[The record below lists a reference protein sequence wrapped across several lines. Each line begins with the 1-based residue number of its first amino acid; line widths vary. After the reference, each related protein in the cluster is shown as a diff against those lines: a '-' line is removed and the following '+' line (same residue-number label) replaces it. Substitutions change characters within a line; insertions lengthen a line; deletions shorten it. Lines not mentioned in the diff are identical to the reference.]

1 MPVLKKINKFQ
12 GLKDLD
18 VLVEESGLTSKYFNV
33 VDFPS
38 AIPKG
43 ASSFIIAGS
52 RFLKENV
59 ELKIEILDS
68 AGNTVYTEPIPN
80 YLEGNARRVSIEV
93 YDDVAPGDGFLY
105 IVGELKDGHVDT
117 TTSPNQSPFDPL
129 LEELKQQ
136 AKFGNDVLDEI
147 EELERIKEI
156 SQGNQQQSQIQ
167 NVPPAYQGI
176 YNVRYVRP
184 IFINSTIPNTQPII
198 FHGAPTITA
207 REVVK
212 GFIENSTADTTVTI
226 TGSGEILNL
235 PDHTDPTPHP
245 IDPLPFE
252 GIKPIDFDSVENI
265 TKVLERLKNN
275 RKNKIEV
282 IRQPSLAVRGRV
294 VRRAS
299 PEQEKSEFIISGLES
314 GTEND
319 LNKVSSALVGG
330 TLTVNSPRV
339 DTTKFPSDKFTIPT
353 SFETKIKKVK
363 NGGVCVPEDQFF
375 VTEKD
380 TGDRFPADI
389 LLPPDGGNTQV
400 TMSYQPAP
408 SQSISTTH
416 FRSFADITVGN
427 LRTFSGDVY
436 KAKIYA
442 KSRGTLGDFEKIYET
457 PIESPQ
463 LLIDPFSTTGFTN
476 TGYFYKQSIID
487 DYWTLSNGTKTQN
500 DDKIIDGMLISGS
513 NKGLDE
519 SIDLIT
525 SQSVELEYNVP
536 YTIQFNTYYYK
547 EDKQVSNNS
556 SDVQKSARLE
566 VYLSG
571 SAITGVGGEDN
582 EFLGAVDIPEGNNLE
597 GQIDNVFNTFI
608 SSKTGDPKTQI
619 IFKVKSG
626 RFVISDVMLR
636 PYSETNFNPE
646 FFKAI
651 VPMPHPLPKKPDNY
665 DFLVEFFD
673 VNNNVAETIAL
684 TENVRFQGAAFN
696 IDGSGNLLSG
706 SMFMG
711 SVEGSGIEMHGG
723 SAYVR
728 TIGYNGFDRTIAE
741 NKGGFIMFSGSVS
754 ESLQTSQSYEG
765 VGLELV
771 DAHGSSDRY
780 LRFRT
785 NPSLFEVVTDQFFL
799 GSESSS
805 FISGSGG
812 NIEISSSNFHLTN
825 AGDVTMSGTITATA
839 GNIGD
844 FQIVDGQI
852 SGSNITFNANN
863 STIFK
868 TDQGPGSDTSA
879 AFDQLRDEYYIDF
892 TPLEESPDNYYIKMG
907 PNFMVDKD
915 GVLIASGAKFEG
927 TITASAGL
935 IGGFTSD
942 SHSLSSTNLF
952 ISGSPK
958 TTGTYNH
965 LNDTEYMFISTSKF
979 NVKENGDVTGSNFL
993 LQGGT
998 ITEDVSILGSVT
1010 ANSILTPATIN
1021 GAPATETNASSSISA
1036 QGFARFVSASIG
1048 GFTVKTSEISS
1059 SNGALSLKDSGQ
1071 ITGSNVLF
1079 DGGKIGGFTIDSDE
1093 IKSGTNIGLNSTTKA
1108 ITINN
1113 TTFGNQGIQLEY
1125 NSGTPR
1131 GYIGDG
1137 NDRFFKFDGT
1147 DVELSAPKMF
1157 ISSSGGGTIAM
1168 GDTIPQNLTS
1178 DGLLL
1183 SGSGDFNFQGNAT
1196 NLVRK
1201 IGTALTIKSETFSLT
1216 GTDLE
1221 ISNDKISIGTL
1232 SAITDVADTS
1242 TGFLVDSSG
1251 NVLIKQGGANA
1262 EYLQFNGGNVTI
1274 KSGTFSLT
1282 GTNLEISNDKISIG
1296 TLESATD
1303 IADASTGFHVD
1314 SSGNV
1319 LIKQGGANAEYLKFH
1334 GGGID
1339 IKAGEFDLAT
1349 STLVVDSGT
1358 NSGKIALGATPN
1370 TTGSGTNAG
1379 IYMDGTGDF
1388 LAYTNATNY
1397 IRKSFADLDIK
1408 AENFDLDAG
1417 TLILDSGT
1425 NNGKIALGGTPPTAY
1440 NSGTGFYVDGDGRF
1454 LLGIH
1459 NGNRIQF
1466 DGSSTFT
1473 INTDEFELDT
1483 GTIDISTTDKRIQ
1496 VFDDESS
1503 PNEIIR
1509 IGETSDAA
1517 GDLFGMKIYDGSGDT
1532 NDAATLVKFGEEGN
1546 RIAGWTIDSSNIFSD
1561 NLFIRSSGT
1570 IETADFASNVRGWR
1584 ISAEGN
1590 GTAEFENA
1598 RIRGTLST
1606 AVFEKETVNAVG
1618 GQLYVA
1624 NSTSITGSD
1633 ITSASY
1639 TTMSVVNAT
1648 GFTGSYNNDGEIL
1661 QIKKVTTTG
1670 FSTEYVL
1677 VQSSSR
1683 DFPTSETNF
1692 AGKLYVVRGYSGSSA
1707 TQSGSEAAF
1716 VGDIQSTPQDYEEGQ
1731 VIVSTGR
1738 IGTGYIRLNANPN
1751 DQTTP
1756 YIDIVERTGSNI
1768 YDVDLKARVGDLS
1781 GVNVSEFAE
1790 FGIAPANAGFGIY
1803 TSNGYFTGGITATTG
1818 SITGKL
1824 FVHTGVG
1831 ASNKII
1837 IGTNVEGTN
1846 DGIYVNN
1853 NNYWFTDAEFKVGD
1867 SNNFIHVTGS
1877 GGSLANDIRIQSQK
1891 FELDATDLHIS
1902 AQHASMSLGHDT
1914 DPSNDG
1920 GIKLKGTAG
1929 GSIGL
1934 GGVIPTNLSSDGIFL
1949 SGSGEFNLQKDSN
1962 EYIRFDSSGLE
1973 VKTENLNV
1981 DTSTFDVKTDGGGV
1995 IALGTNASTFGT
2007 EGIFMSGS
2015 GEISIYRNPTNYLIM
2030 SGSTFDLSVDDF
2042 QVSTSRLEVT
2052 SSGIEI
2058 SSTQASMSL
2067 GNSRAINL
2075 DGTGN
2080 GAIQVGNGVSSVT
2093 DTGGSNKGVY
2103 IEGDGDFIFKAGANK
2118 YLQFNGG
2125 DLDLRTTRA
2134 KISGS
2139 NIEIGTTNF
2148 DLDVSTMRVSSSNDG
2163 VIALGATPP
2172 VAYNSGNGFY
2182 VDGAGK
2188 FLIGN
2193 TSGNHIN
2200 FDGSSTFNIK
2210 TTQFDL
2216 ETSTMRVSSSNDGVI
2231 ALGQTPP
2238 LAYNNGDGFYVDG
2251 TGKFL
2256 IGDTSGN
2263 HINFDGGSTFN
2274 IKTSQ
2279 FELDTPNLEISS
2291 ANVSMSLGEG
2301 KILLDGDGGTGG
2313 VPIIKVDGGELSGSD
2328 FFVSTAGALS
2338 ASAFL
2343 FSTNLAVDT
2352 DATIN
2357 FGESNYQSFAYGRDD
2372 SLKIVTGDFNL
2383 TTNTLIVSSSD
2394 VGTIA
2399 LGSTPPQ
2406 SATSGNGIFLKGDGT
2421 FLFGNTSD
2429 DHINFDG
2436 STISIKTTDIDLLTT
2451 GANKIK
2457 LDSTASTPVFAMG
2470 SGTLNSSVSGT
2481 EKGIFMDGTG
2491 NFLVRGDANNL
2502 IKFDAGGNTIQLKS
2516 DTFALDASTIII
2528 DSATNNGKVS
2538 LGASPPTAYNNG
2550 NGFYADGQGRFLAGS
2565 STGSR
2570 ISFNGT
2576 NTLNLVTDDFHL
2588 SGSTTLRM
2596 NNSTLVYGASAATQ
2610 TLTSG
2615 TGVLLNSSGHFRAGK
2630 GNGYRMSWDGTNL
2643 IMSSSTFV
2651 LGDKGSG
2658 AFISGS
2664 SDGLL
2669 TISSSGYHLS
2679 SSGEAT
2685 FMTGSNQI
2693 TFTPE
2698 GNIES
2703 DEYLIEKSRLFGSG
2717 ADGDHT
2723 LTTGGSNIVSD
2734 DDSTTALVNNS
2745 SGTWTLQTDCYFDDL
2760 TINTGCTLLT
2770 NGFRLFVRGTL
2781 TMSGTAKIKN
2791 NGNNGGNGSNAGPGA
2806 GSGGSAGGGASG
2818 NALSTGTTG
2827 TAGGAGG
2834 TGSQSGGAGGGGSG
2848 GSGGFIFIS
2857 ARKIVNTC
2865 NVGSGIIAEGG
2876 DGGAGGNSIG
2886 VA

>member
-1 MPVLKKINKFQ
+1 MPILKKINKFQ

-18 VLVEESGLTSKYFNV
+18 VLVEETGLTSKYFNV

-136 AKFGNDVLDEI
+136 AKFGSDVLGEI
-147 EELERIKEI
+147 EELERLKEI

-167 NVPPAYQGI
+167 NVPLAYQGI

-226 TGSGEILNL
+226 TGSGEIINL
-235 PDHTDPTPHP
+235 PDFTEGTPP
-245 IDPLPFE
+245 PPDPLPFE

-282 IRQPSLAVRGRV
+282 IRQPSLAVRGRI

-299 PEQEKSEFIISGLES
+299 PEQEKSEFVINGLEN
-314 GTEND
+314 GPEND

-330 TLTVNSPRV
+330 TLTVNSPKV

-375 VTEKD
+375 VIEKD
-380 TGDRFPADI
+380 TGIKFPADI
-389 LLPPDGGNTQV
+389 LLEPDETAGISQV
-400 TMSYQPAP
+400 TMSYQPSP

-487 DYWTLSNGTKTQN
+487 DYWILSNGTKTQN

-513 NKGLDE
+513 NKGLNE

-547 EDKQVSNNS
+547 EDKQISNNS

-673 VNNNVAETIAL
+673 VNNNIAETIAL

-696 IDGSGNLLSG
+696 IDGTGNLLSG

-844 FQIVDGQI
+844 FQIIDGQI

-892 TPLEESPDNYYIKMG
+892 TPEEESPDNYYIKMG

-927 TITASAGL
+927 SVTASTGF
-935 IGGFTSD
+935 IGGFQITSA
-942 SHSLSSTNLF
+942 SLFSNNLF
-952 ISGSPK
+952 ISGSPLS
-958 TTGTYNH
+958 TGTYTHTNQ
-965 LNDTEYMFISTSKF
+965 DQYMFISTSKF
-979 NVKENGDVTGSNFL
+979 NVKENGDV
-993 LQGGT
+993 
-998 ITEDVSILGSVT
+998 
-1010 ANSILTPATIN
+1010 
-1021 GAPATETNASSSISA
+1021 
-1036 QGFARFVSASIG
+1036 
-1048 GFTVKTSEISS
+1048 
-1059 SNGALSLKDSGQ
+1059 
-1071 ITGSNVLF
+1071 TGSNVLF

-1093 IKSGTNIGLNSTTKA
+1093 IKSGTNIGLNSSTKA

-1178 DGLLL
+1178 DGLFL
-1183 SGSGDFNFQGNAT
+1183 SGSGDFNFQGNTT
-1196 NLVRK
+1196 NLIRK

-1232 SAITDVADTS
+1232 SAITDVEDTS

-1251 NVLIKQGGANA
+1251 NVLIKQGGVNA

-1303 IADASTGFHVD
+1303 IADASTGFYVD

-1349 STLVVDSGT
+1349 STLVIDSDDGGT
-1358 NSGKIALGATPN
+1358 IKLGTSPSM
-1370 TTGSGTNAG
+1370 TTAGIFLSGSGEFNLQQDTKN
-1379 IYMDGTGDF
+1379 F
-1388 LAYTNATNY
+1388 
-1397 IRKSFADLDIK
+1397 IRFDDVNKLDVK
-1408 AENFDLDAG
+1408 AEKFGLDAG
-1417 TLILDSGT
+1417 TIEISSSK
-1425 NNGKIALGGTPPTAY
+1425 NNGYIALGVTPPSAY
-1440 NSGTGFYVDGDGRF
+1440 NSGNGFYVDGNERF
-1454 LLGIH
+1454 LLGSST
-1459 NGNRIQF
+1459 GSRIQF
-1466 DGSSTFT
+1466 DGSTFT
-1473 INTDEFELDT
+1473 VSSSAFELNTD
-1483 GTIDISTTDKRIQ
+1483 TIDISSGNERIQ
-1496 VFDDESS
+1496 VFDDSG
-1503 PNEIIR
+1503 NEYVR
-1509 IGETSDAA
+1509 IGEISDSD
-1517 GDLFGMKIYDGSGDT
+1517 GSDDYGMKIYDGSGDT

-1546 RIAGWTIDSSNIFSD
+1546 RIAGWTIDSGNIFSD
-1561 NLFIRSSGT
+1561 NLFLRSTGI
-1570 IETADFASNVRGWR
+1570 IETADFASNLRGWR

-1624 NSTSITGSD
+1624 NSTTITGSAGV
-1633 ITSASY
+1633 TASDA
-1639 TTMSVVNAT
+1639 TMSVVNVT
-1648 GFTGSYNNDGEIL
+1648 GFTGSYNGFNSAGVLTNAALVDGEIL
-1661 QIKKVTTTG
+1661 QIKKVSNTG

-1677 VQSSSR
+1677 VQSASR
-1683 DFPTSETNF
+1683 DFPDSEDNF
-1692 AGKLYVVRGYSGSSA
+1692 SGKLYVSRAWGSGSF
-1707 TQSGSEAAF
+1707 GDF
-1716 VGDIQSTPQDYEEGQ
+1716 VGDLASSAQNYEEGQ

-1738 IGTGYIRLNANPN
+1738 YVSGTGTNTSGSGYIRLNANPN
-1751 DQTTP
+1751 DVTTP
-1756 YIDIVERTGSNI
+1756 YIDIVERTGSGI
-1768 YDVDLKARVGDLS
+1768 YDVDLKARIGDLS
-1781 GVNVSEFAE
+1781 GVNISDFAE
-1790 FGIAPANAGFGIY
+1790 FGITPANAGFGIY

-1818 SITGKL
+1818 SITGQL

-1837 IGTNVEGTN
+1837 IGTSVNGLSGGSQRDGLQIN
-1846 DGIYVNN
+1846 DH
-1853 NNYWFTDAEFKVGD
+1853 NYWYTTGQFKVG
-1867 SNNFIHVTGS
+1867 SGTNFLSHDGS
-1877 GGSLANDIRIQSQK
+1877 GDIQIQSQK

-1902 AQHASMSLGHDT
+1902 ATQASMSLGHDS

-1934 GGVIPTNLSSDGIFL
+1934 GGVIPTTLLSDGIFM
-1949 SGSGEFNLQKDSN
+1949 SGSGEFNFQKDSTN
-1962 EYIRFDSSGLE
+1962 YLRFANNRLDVRTSDIGINTSGFKLIASSSGEQSIGL
-1973 VKTENLNV
+1973 
-1981 DTSTFDVKTDGGGV
+1981 GG
-1995 IALGTNASTFGT
+1995 ATTFGD
-2007 EGIFMSGS
+2007 ENNPGIFMSGS

-2030 SGSTFDLSVDDF
+2030 TGSTFDLAVDNL

-2148 DLDVSTMRVSSSNDG
+2148 DLDVSTMRVSSSNSG
-2163 VIALGATPP
+2163 VIALGSTPP

-2182 VDGAGK
+2182 VDG
-2188 FLIGN
+2188 
-2193 TSGNHIN
+2193 
-2200 FDGSSTFNIK
+2200 
-2210 TTQFDL
+2210 
-2216 ETSTMRVSSSNDGVI
+2216 
-2231 ALGQTPP
+2231 
-2238 LAYNNGDGFYVDG
+2238 

-2256 IGDTSGN
+2256 LGDASGTHVKFN
-2263 HINFDGGSTFN
+2263 GVSQLDISTRH
-2274 IKTSQ
+2274 
-2279 FELDTPNLEISS
+2279 FELDTANLDISS
-2291 ANVSMSLGEG
+2291 ADQRINLGSG
-2301 KILLDGDGGTGG
+2301 KIILDADGGTGG
-2313 VPIIKVDGGELSGSD
+2313 VPIIKVDGGEISGSD

-2352 DATIN
+2352 NATIK

-2383 TTNTLIVSSSD
+2383 TTNTLIASSSG

-2421 FLFGNTSD
+2421 FLVGNTSGNY
-2429 DHINFDG
+2429 INYSGGTFTLKP
-2436 STISIKTTDIDLLTT
+2436 SHIDLETT
-2451 GANKIK
+2451 GTNKVK
-2457 LDSTASTPVFAMG
+2457 LDSTGTYPEFALGATLNTSVGGTNKGIYMNG
-2470 SGTLNSSVSGT
+2470 SGS
-2481 EKGIFMDGTG
+2481 
-2491 NFLVRGDANNL
+2491 FLVRGDANNL
-2502 IKFDAGGNTIQLKS
+2502 LKLDASSNTLQLKS
-2516 DTFALDASTIII
+2516 DTFGLDASTIII

-2538 LGASPPTAYNNG
+2538 LGASPPTAYNSG

-2651 LGDKGSG
+2651 LGDKGNG

-2693 TFTPE
+2693 KFTPE

-2703 DEYLIEKSRLFGSG
+2703 DNYLIEKSRLFGSG
-2717 ADGDHT
+2717 LDGSKT
-2723 LTTGGSNIVSD
+2723 LTTTGTTPITSD
-2734 DDSTTALVNNS
+2734 DDNIDLVTRS
-2745 SGTWTLQTDCYFDDL
+2745 SSTWTLQTDCYFEDL
-2760 TINTGCTLLT
+2760 TINDNVILETA
-2770 NGFRLFVRGTL
+2770 GFRIFCRGTL
-2781 TMSGTAKIKN
+2781 TINSTAKIQN
-2791 NGNNGGNGSNAGPGA
+2791 NGHTGTDSNSISGGA
-2806 GSGGSAGGGASG
+2806 GGAGGHAGSMA
-2818 NALSTGTTG
+2818 AGTTG
-2827 TAGGAGG
+2827 TTGGAGG
-2834 TGSQSGGAGGGGSG
+2834 TGDQRSGGGGGGAG

-2857 ARKIVNTC
+2857 ARKIVNNANNTY
-2865 NVGSGIIAEGG
+2865 GIISQGGTGG
-2876 DGGAGGNSIG
+2876 DGADANAGG
-2886 VA
+2886 A